1 MTHDAFD
8 EPTSTGDLGSLLV
21 MAKELVAVEREVKD
35 LEALLKQRNGRATE
49 LKTQIIPDK
58 MAEVGLSEFKTP
70 EGDRLK
76 VEDFVAGSLPK
87 DPGKR
92 AKAIETLEAMGG
104 AGLIRNELM
113 LTFEKSQHNE
123 ALALASELR
132 EKGFD
137 VEVSSGV
144 HHGVYCAFV
153 REKLRNGEEVN
164 AEALGIFVGRK
175 TKVELGK

>member
-21 MAKELVAVEREVKD
+21 MAKGLVAVEREVKE